1 MKFREDINA
10 LRAIAVVSVVLFH
23 FNHDW
28 LPGGFAGVDVFFV
41 ISGFLMTMIIVKGL
55 EKETFSIL
63 SFYKARVR
71 RIIPALAVLCFVLMF
86 LGLFL
91 LSPIDYLNLG
101 KHSAASLTFLSN
113 MVYWTESNY
122 FNASSNEKWLLHTW
136 SLSVEWQFYLIY
148 PIALVFLKK
157 FLTLNQLKLMLV
169 AGTILAFIFSVL
181 VTMKSS
187 SAAYFLLPTRAWQML
202 AGGLVFLY
210 PIQLKDSVKSPL
222 QLLGLLLIVT
232 SFFIYTSA
240 TPWPGYASLLPIIGA
255 CIVLVAN
262 NSESKLVNNS
272 VSHALGKW
280 SYSIYLWHWPI
291 VVAGYY
297 FELGE
302 NWWAIGIPLSLILG
316 ALSFKFIESKT
327 LSDYRVENLK
337 YVLRPLPFA
346 AISTLV
352 GLSTF
357 YTNGFLFRLP
367 PSEQL
372 LVKSA
377 IEAKDD
383 WNYPKP
389 NMEIG
394 SLDIRFIKGRS
405 DKNILV
411 MGASHIEQIY
421 PYVES
426 LDNEYNIYFL
436 TQAGCFVTPS
446 MKNPKW
452 KCDNL
457 QSYKK
462 LIDKVE
468 FQTVVTSFYGFDA
481 YLSKKADERVKEID
495 LRIKEYDTFLMSLKS
510 KIHEIYIITGEPKGV
525 EFDPTITLRKKL
537 PNNISETDARSMYKV
552 HMEALEK
559 LKHLNGVHIIDPIAY
574 LCSDGLCSTRD
585 EERGF
590 FYRDNNHMRPWY
602 SKKYNSYLNGIFIRK
617 SNLVNAVTQ
626 QGYLN
631 ESK

>member
-122 FNASSNEKWLLHTW
+122 FNPSSNEKWLLHTW

-148 PIALVFLKK
+148 PIALVFLRK

-222 QLLGLLLIVT
+222 QLLGLLLIVS

-255 CIVLVAN
+255 CIVLVSN
-262 NSESKLVNNS
+262 NGESKLVNNS
-272 VSHALGKW
+272 VTHALGKW

-291 VVAGYY
+291 VVASYY
-297 FELGE
+297 FDLGT
-302 NWWAIGIPLSLILG
+302 NWWMVGIPLSVILG
-316 ALSFKFIESKT
+316 AISFKLVEAKT
-327 LSDYRVENLK
+327 LSDYKLNKLAFVLK
-337 YVLRPLPFA
+337 PMPSAFVIA
-346 AISTLV
+346 VV
-352 GLSTF
+352 GIIIFKTDGL
-357 YTNGFLFRLP
+357 LDRLP
-367 PSEQL
+367 EEKQIM
-372 LVKSA
+372 VRSA
-377 IEAKDD
+377 LEAKDD
-383 WNYPKP
+383 WYYPEP
-389 NMEIG
+389 NMVVG
-394 SLDIRFIKGRS
+394 SLDIRYIKGRS

-421 PYVES
+421 PYVDS

-446 MKNPKW
+446 MTNPKW
-452 KCDNL
+452 KCSNL
-457 QSYKK
+457 QNYISIFDTIKFEK
-462 LIDKVE
+462 
-468 FQTVVTSFYGFDA
+468 VVTSFYSFIS
-481 YLSKKADERVKEID
+481 YLPEGTLERKSSIALRVKEYD
-495 LRIKEYDTFLMSLKS
+495 KYLSDIKVLVED
-510 KIHEIYIITGEPKGV
+510 IYLILGEPRGN
-525 EFDPTITLRKKL
+525 EFDPIKSIRDNLA
-537 PNNISETDARSMYKV
+537 NSISELDARKEYKE
-552 HMEALEK
+552 HQYALNLLTE
-559 LKHLNGVHIIDPIAY
+559 LNGVNLIDPISH
-574 LCSDGLCSTRD
+574 LCNSGVCPTRNKKH
-585 EERGF
+585 GF
-590 FYRDNNHMRPWY
+590 FYRDKNHMRPSY
-602 SKKYNSYLNGIFIRK
+602 AIEKLNYLDVIFFSSK
-617 SNLVNAVTQ
+617 
-626 QGYLN
+626 
-631 ESK
+631 

>member
-122 FNASSNEKWLLHTW
+122 FNPSSNEKWLLHTW

-148 PIALVFLKK
+148 PIALVFLRK

-202 AGGLVFLY
+202 VGGLVFLY

-222 QLLGLLLIVT
+222 QLLGLLLIVS

-255 CIVLVAN
+255 CIVLVSN
-262 NSESKLVNNS
+262 NGESKLVNNS
-272 VSHALGKW
+272 VTHALGKW

-352 GLSTF
+352 GLSIF

-452 KCDNL
+452 KCSNL
-457 QSYKK
+457 QNYRNLFESIKF
-462 LIDKVE
+462 DKI
-468 FQTVVTSFYGFDA
+468 VTSFYSFDS
-481 YLSKKADERVKEID
+481 YLSKDPLKRKVSITQRAR
-495 LRIKEYDTFLMSLKS
+495 EYDKYLVDIKTRAQEVYLIL
-510 KIHEIYIITGEPKGV
+510 GEPRGD
-525 EFDPTITLRKKL
+525 EFDPVISIRRNL
-537 PNNISETDARSMYKV
+537 PGKISESNARSEYYD
-552 HMEALEK
+552 HNYALE
-559 LKHLNGVHIIDPIAY
+559 LLNELEGVNLIDPISH
-574 LCSDGLCSTRD
+574 LCSFDECNTRD
-585 EERGF
+585 SEFGF
-590 FYRDNNHMRPWY
+590 FYRDKNHMRPSY
-602 SKKYNSYLNGIFIRK
+602 AIKKMNYLDFIFLLDIK
-617 SNLVNAVTQ
+617 IETND
-626 QGYLN
+626 
-631 ESK
+631 

>member
-10 LRAIAVVSVVLFH
+10 LRAIAVASVVLFH

-86 LGLFL
+86 LGPFL

-113 MVYWTESNY
+113 IVYWTESNY

-148 PIALVFLKK
+148 PVALVFLRK

-169 AGTILAFIFSVL
+169 AGTILAFILSVL

-222 QLLGLLLIVT
+222 QLLGLLLILS

-255 CIVLVAN
+255 CIVLVSN
-262 NSESKLVNNS
+262 NGESKLVNNT
-272 VSHALGKW
+272 VTHALGKW

-327 LSDYRVENLK
+327 LSNYRVENLK

-352 GLSTF
+352 GLSIF

-367 PSEQL
+367 PSEQV

-389 NMEIG
+389 NLEIN
-394 SLDIRFIKGRS
+394 SLKIRYIEGRT

-426 LDNEYNIYFL
+426 LDNEYNVYFL
-436 TQAGCFVTPS
+436 TRSGCLVVPS
-446 MKNPKW
+446 MNNPKW
-452 KCDNL
+452 KCNNL
-457 QSYKK
+457 QNYQK
-462 LIDKVE
+462 LIEKVE
-468 FQTVVTSFYGFDA
+468 FQKVLTSFYNFDS
-481 YLSKKADERVKEID
+481 YLPDDISERELEKDI
-495 LRIKEYDTFLMSLKS
+495 RIKEYDDFLNFIISRVAQVF
-510 KIHEIYIITGEPKGV
+510 IITGEPKGL
-525 EFDPTITLRKKL
+525 EFNPTLALRKKL
-537 PNNISETDARSMYKV
+537 PGTITEESARSNYIE
-552 HMEALEK
+552 HSNALKK
-559 LKHLNGVHIIDPIAY
+559 LKNLRGVEIIDPIEH
-574 LCSDGLCSTRD
+574 LCGDGVCNTRD
-585 EERGF
+585 DKHGF
-590 FYRDNNHMRPWY
+590 FYRDDNHMRPWY
-602 SKKYNSYLNGIFIRK
+602 SVKHNSYLNNIFSEKK
-617 SNLVNAVTQ
+617 SAPSVSSQ
-626 QGYLN
+626 
-631 ESK
+631 

>member
-1 MKFREDINA
+1 
-10 LRAIAVVSVVLFH
+10 
-23 FNHDW
+23 
-28 LPGGFAGVDVFFV
+28 
-41 ISGFLMTMIIVKGL
+41 
-55 EKETFSIL
+55 
-63 SFYKARVR
+63 
-71 RIIPALAVLCFVLMF
+71 MF
-86 LGLFL
+86 LGLSL

-122 FNASSNEKWLLHTW
+122 FNPSSNEKWLLHTW

-148 PIALVFLKK
+148 PITLVFLRK

-169 AGTILAFIFSVL
+169 AGTILAFILSVL

-222 QLLGLLLIVT
+222 QLLGLLLMVS

-255 CIVLVAN
+255 CIVLVSN
-262 NSESKLVNNS
+262 NGESKLVNNS
-272 VSHALGKW
+272 VTHALGKW

-327 LSDYRVENLK
+327 LSDFGIEKAK
-337 YVLRPLPFA
+337 YLLRPLPFA
-346 AISTLV
+346 TISVAL
-352 GLSTF
+352 GLLIF
-357 YTNGFLFRLP
+357 NTNGMAFRLP
-367 PSEQL
+367 VGEQL

-389 NMEIG
+389 NLEIN
-394 SLDIRFIKGRS
+394 SLKIRYIEGHT

-421 PYVES
+421 PYVEN
-426 LDNEYNIYFL
+426 LNNEFNIYFL
-436 TQAGCFVTPS
+436 TRSGCFVTPS

-457 QSYKK
+457 QEYEK
-462 LIDKVE
+462 LIKEIE
-468 FQTVVTSFYGFDA
+468 FQKVLTSFYGFDS
-481 YLSKKADERVKEID
+481 YLPPEADERKSNID
-495 LRIKEYDTFLMSLKS
+495 LRIAEYDNFLSVLQNEIP
-510 KIHEIYIITGEPKGV
+510 KIYLITGEPKGL
-525 EFDPTITLRKKL
+525 EFDPIIALRKRL
-537 PNNISETDARSMYKV
+537 PSTISEVSARLKYTEHV
-552 HMEALEK
+552 EALNK
-559 LKHLNGVHIIDPIAY
+559 LNNLNGIQIIDPITH
-574 LCSDGLCSTRD
+574 LCEKGLCRTSD
-585 EERGF
+585 KVHGF
-590 FYRDNNHMRPWY
+590 FYRDDNHMRPWY
-602 SKKYNSYLNGIFIRK
+602 SIQKNTYLDIVFKKS
-617 SNLVNAVTQ
+617 
-626 QGYLN
+626 
-631 ESK
+631 

>member
-122 FNASSNEKWLLHTW
+122 FNPSSNEKWLLHTW

-148 PIALVFLKK
+148 PIALVFLRK

-169 AGTILAFIFSVL
+169 AGTILAFILSVL

-222 QLLGLLLIVT
+222 QLLGLLMIVS

-255 CIVLVAN
+255 CIVLVSN
-262 NSESKLVNNS
+262 NGESKLVNNS
-272 VSHALGKW
+272 VTHALGKW

-346 AISTLV
+346 AISALI
-352 GLSTF
+352 GLSIF

-377 IEAKDD
+377 IKAKDD

-389 NMEIG
+389 NLEIN
-394 SLDIRFIKGRS
+394 SLKIRYIEGRT

-426 LDNEYNIYFL
+426 LDNEYNVYFL
-436 TQAGCFVTPS
+436 TRSGCLVIPS

-452 KCDNL
+452 KCNNL
-457 QSYKK
+457 QNYKK
-462 LIDKVE
+462 LIEKVE
-468 FQTVVTSFYGFDA
+468 FQKVLTSFYNFDS
-481 YLSKKADERVKEID
+481 YLPGDSSERELEKNI
-495 LRIKEYDTFLMSLKS
+495 RINEYDDFLDFIKS
-510 KIHEIYIITGEPKGV
+510 RIAQVFIITGEPKGL
-525 EFDPTITLRKKL
+525 EFNPTIALRNKLPGTITEESARSNYIEHLNALKKL
-537 PNNISETDARSMYKV
+537 KNLR
-552 HMEALEK
+552 
-559 LKHLNGVHIIDPIAY
+559 GVEIIDPIEH
-574 LCSDGLCSTRD
+574 LCGEGVCNTRD
-585 EERGF
+585 DKHGF
-590 FYRDNNHMRPWY
+590 FYRDDNHMRPWY
-602 SKKYNSYLNGIFIRK
+602 SVKHNSYLNKIFLEQK
-617 SNLVNAVTQ
+617 SALSVSSQ
-626 QGYLN
+626 
-631 ESK
+631 